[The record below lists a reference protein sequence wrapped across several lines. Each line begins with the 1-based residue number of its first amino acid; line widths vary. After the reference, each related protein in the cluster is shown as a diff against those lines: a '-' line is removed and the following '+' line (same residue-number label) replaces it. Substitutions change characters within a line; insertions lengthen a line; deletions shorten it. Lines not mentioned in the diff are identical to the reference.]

1 MIALLVAALVF
12 VLDRWTKLWAL
23 QHLTLGS
30 SRPVIGQL
38 VAWTL
43 VENRGAAFGLF
54 SGATIVLIIAA
65 IVAIGTLL
73 YSLRRRP
80 PVLVQIGIGGLLGG
94 AIGNLYDRIFMHRVI
109 DFIDVRLWSYV
120 FNVADIGITLGAA
133 LLVVTLWTRV

>member
-23 QHLTLGS
+23 QHLQLGS

-54 SGATIVLIIAA
+54 SGATIAF
-65 IVAIGTLL
+65 IVAAVVSIGALL

-80 PVLVQIGIGGLLGG
+80 PVIVQIGIGGLLGG
-94 AIGNLYDRIFMHRVI
+94 ALGNLYDRILTHRVV

-133 LLVVTLWTRV
+133 VLVISLWTRA